1 MGRSENER
9 MRMGMTPIS
18 MGKNSDHSQPRY
30 NPQLTVSAQKHA
42 DAYITVCFPL
52 MIDLC
57 TVALFR
63 HN

>member
-9 MRMGMTPIS
+9 MRMGMTPIP

-30 NPQLTVSAQKHA
+30 NPHVSAQKHA
-42 DAYITVCFPL
+42 DACITVCFPL

-57 TVALFR
+57 TVVLFR